1 MQGTRSVYS
10 EMAGGDP
17 GGALNMTGS
26 FYVQALGGAG
36 AEGLRVINTGVKH

>member
-17 GGALNMTGS
+17 GGRVKHDRKFLRT
-26 FYVQALGGAG
+26 ALGGAG